1 MLQICVNALTKQGVS
16 MGNLQNVLNGLQ
28 GISTI
33 GKVSVAVPSNL
44 NAEVIENIGKAEING
59 ADKCFKYR
67 EHIACVWAED
77 VGDS

>member
-28 GISTI
+28 CISTI

-44 NAEVIENIGKAEING
+44 NAEVIENIRKAEINA

-67 EHIACVWAED
+67 EHIACVWVED
-77 VGDS
+77 VGDY